1 MFWPSRE
8 LCRGPED
15 LFPSPEDLF
24 PSPEDL
30 FPSPED
36 LFPSPGYRF
45 PSPKDLWDQVST
57 SRRPLREVLS
67 RVLASGRPLRS
78 DFRLLDVLS
87 EGPGHGFE
95 QGLDSG
101 DL

>member
-8 LCRGPED
+8 LCRG
-15 LFPSPEDLF
+15 
-24 PSPEDL
+24 PEDL

-87 EGPGHGFE
+87 EGPNT
-95 QGLDSG
+95 GLAFG
-101 DL
+101 